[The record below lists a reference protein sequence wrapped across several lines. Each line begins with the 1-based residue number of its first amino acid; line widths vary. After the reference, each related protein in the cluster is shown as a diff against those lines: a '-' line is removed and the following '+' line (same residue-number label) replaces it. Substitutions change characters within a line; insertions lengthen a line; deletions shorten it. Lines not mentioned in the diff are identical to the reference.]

1 MEEEQ
6 EVEAGEEEEEVEGD
20 DGENGA
26 RQVDYYFGQYIYYSI
41 CKITKM
47 GK

>member
-20 DGENGA
+20 DTENA
-26 RQVDYYFGQYIYYSI
+26 AQQVHNNVVLQ
-41 CKITKM
+41 
-47 GK
+47 